1 MLTLSE
7 QEIEFKVKE
16 IIAAISNRDP
26 ESLQMGDVLADG
38 LGVDS
43 VRFLELLAMIEEEFR
58 FELGV
63 DDIRP
68 ELFRTV
74 RSVIIF
80 VKERINRE

>member
-1 MLTLSE
+1 MLTLSD
-7 QEIEFKVKE
+7 QEIELKVKE
-16 IIAAISNRDP
+16 IIAAISSRDAA
-26 ESLQMGDVLADG
+26 SLQMGDVLADG

-43 VRFLELLAMIEEEFR
+43 VRFLELLAVIEEEFR
-58 FELGV
+58 FDLGV

-74 RSVIIF
+74 RSVVYF